1 MISHIQLIKICQQV
15 NRPGMNMNNATQGN
29 TQGGLIPGNLNN
41 TGGNSGVPG
50 GKPNQGANMT
60 NLSQP
65 GNGGPGNMGQ
75 NIPPQNKDDKS

>member
-1 MISHIQLIKICQQV
+1 
-15 NRPGMNMNNATQGN
+15 MNMNPANQANA
-29 TQGGLIPGNLNN
+29 QGGLIPGNMNS
-41 TGGNSGVPG
+41 TSGGNTG
-50 GKPNQGANMT
+50 GKPNPGSNMA

>member
-1 MISHIQLIKICQQV
+1 
-15 NRPGMNMNNATQGN
+15 MNMNPANQGN

-41 TGGNSGVPG
+41 TGGGSGVAG
-50 GKPNQGANMT
+50 GKPNQGSNMA